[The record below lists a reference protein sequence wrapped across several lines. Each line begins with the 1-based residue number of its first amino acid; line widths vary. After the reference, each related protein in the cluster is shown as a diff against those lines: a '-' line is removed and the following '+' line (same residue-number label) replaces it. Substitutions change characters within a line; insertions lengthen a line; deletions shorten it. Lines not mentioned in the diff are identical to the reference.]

1 MFAIKTL
8 LSSLLQ
14 PLPVVL
20 IVLAVGLVLLWRTQR
35 QRAGKVLVTVGFGL
49 LVLFSLPIVGSALL
63 RPLEAGQLALYPAER
78 LAAETVK
85 AGRTPR
91 WIVVLGAGHAP
102 DGRYPAVD
110 RLGTTALGRLAE
122 GVRLH
127 HELPG
132 TKLLLSGSYGDLQPH
147 AEVLAEAAVGLGVP
161 REDIELEPTTVD
173 TEDEATKL
181 GRRVG
186 KDTFILVTSA
196 THMARALALFRGRGL
211 DPIPSPAQHIGL
223 GDPALGVGDFV
234 PQAGSLGRSQIAL
247 HEYIGRLWSRLRGR
261 L

>member
-1 MFAIKTL
+1 MSAIKNL

-20 IVLAVGLVLLWRTQR
+20 GLLVVGLALLWGTRR
-35 QRAGKVLVTVGFGL
+35 QRAGKVLVTVAFGV

-63 RPLEAGQLALYPAER
+63 RPLEAGQMALYPADR
-78 LAAETVK
+78 LAAAT

-91 WIVVLGAGHAP
+91 WIVVLGAGHVP
-102 DGRYPAVD
+102 DPRYPAVD
-110 RLGTTALGRLAE
+110 RLGGTALGRLAE

-132 TKLLLSGSYGDLQPH
+132 TKLLLSGSFGDLQPH
-147 AEVLAEAAVGLGVP
+147 AEVLAEAAVALGVP
-161 REDIELEPTTVD
+161 RQDIELDTTTVD

-181 GRRVG
+181 GQRVG
-186 KDTFILVTSA
+186 KEPFILVTSA
-196 THMARALALFRGRGL
+196 THMTRALALFRGRGL
-211 DPIPSPAQHIGL
+211 DPIPSPAQHIAL
-223 GDPALGVGDFV
+223 GNPALGPADFL
-234 PQAGSLGRSQIAL
+234 PHAGSLGRSAIAL